1 MKIKG
6 LSIEQLETALSNV
19 NKKHGYKLRFVD
31 GISKNG
37 NFLNCRLR
45 SEKSNIE
52 GASKSVSGRNSVSAS
67 WHAHGYFFDELY
79 DMNPNALIYS
89 GGLKMMSK
97 ADNWQDYNL
106 GSQINPC
113 FASELSIC

>member
-19 NKKHGYKLRFVD
+19 NKKYSYNLRFVK

-37 NFLNCRLR
+37 NFLNCRIR

-52 GASKSVSGRNSVSAS
+52 GASKSVNGRNSVSAS
-67 WHAHGYFFDELY
+67 WHAHCYFFDELY
-79 DMNPNALIYS
+79 DMNPTTLIYT
-89 GGLKMMSK
+89 GGLKMRSK
-97 ADNWQDYNL
+97 AANWRDYNV
-106 GSQINPC
+106 GSKVNPC
-113 FASELSIC
+113 FASELSIR